1 MARWDEDESGLGQVK
16 GPLSGCLVAVLGSS
30 LIGSA
35 IFGVAY
41 AVDGESSLDLV
52 DLVIAPFIFV
62 FALVGSIPVVGL
74 AAMLVGLPFSAV
86 VTRLKQESAL
96 AYGLG
101 GLLLGLL
108 LTLPSPPFEGVLRLS
123 GGVYGSCC
131 GLLWWRAYRRW
142 CQ

>member
-1 MARWDEDESGLGQVK
+1 MTHRAEEESDLGQVE
-16 GPLSGCLVAVLGSS
+16 GALSGCVAAVLGSS

-35 IFGVAY
+35 VLGVAY
-41 AVDGESSLDLV
+41 ALDGETSVQFSDLI
-52 DLVIAPFIFV
+52 IAPFIFLL
-62 FALVGSIPVVGL
+62 ALVGSIPVVGL
-74 AAMLVGLPFSAV
+74 VAIIVGLPFSALV
-86 VTRLKQESAL
+86 AHLKMESAL
-96 AYGLG
+96 TYGLG

-108 LTLPSPPFEGVLRLS
+108 MTLPNPSFEGLLRLS